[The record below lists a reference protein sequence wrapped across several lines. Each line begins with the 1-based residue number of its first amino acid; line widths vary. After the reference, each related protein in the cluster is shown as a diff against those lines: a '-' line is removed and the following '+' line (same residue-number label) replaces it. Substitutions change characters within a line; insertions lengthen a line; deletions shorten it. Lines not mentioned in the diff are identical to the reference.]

1 MDHRGCI
8 DDVNQLACTSLGYQ
22 RVVLLGQRLA
32 IGQPLGRTLG
42 QHHLRMD
49 DARPRQDI
57 IDLIMIDR
65 MHADRRAED
74 CHFYAREQ
82 AYRYAPPGAGAM
94 GGVARGAV
102 GGAVFGAIVGGG
114 RGARRGAL
122 AGGALGAV
130 ANGARNQADRDYAY
144 RRAHDDC
151 MDGYRR

>member
-1 MDHRGCI
+1 MRRIWMRHTVVTGAAAI
-8 DDVNQLACTSLGYQ
+8 TLALWVG
-22 RVVLLGQRLA
+22 VVDA
-32 IGQPLGRTLG
+32 QPRYE
-42 QHHLRMD
+42 R
-49 DARPRQDI
+49 
-57 IDLIMIDR
+57 DR
-65 MHADRRAED
+65 DADRRAED

-82 AYRYAPPGAGAM
+82 AYRYAPPGTGAM

-144 RRAHDDC
+144 RRAYEDC